1 VFRGISASKGV
12 AIGKAH
18 LLDQS
23 KFCIMKY
30 NIAPDDVEGEIS
42 RLRTAIEKSKDQML
56 EIKQRAGKVAD
67 KYAVILDTYLL
78 LLDDDI
84 LVNETIEKICKE
96 QVNAEWALTQ
106 IHEKFTALFNNIND
120 EYLKGKQDDLDLVVQ
135 GILRNLIGHHQES
148 LSEIQEPVIL
158 IAHSL
163 SASDTLI
170 MPRSLILGLATE
182 VGGKTSHLAIFA
194 SAMGIPAVVG
204 VKDLTLKINSGDT
217 IIVDGIDGHVLAHP
231 SEKLLT
237 HFQKKSESY
246 ALYQK
251 KLLKNIHQPA
261 ETLDGRVIKLM
272 ANIESG
278 HELNALKKFGAEG
291 VGLYRTEFLYLG
303 VDQLPTEEFLYENF
317 KKVAQASD
325 PYPVIF
331 RTLDVGTDKP
341 LRNLQL
347 EEENNPALGLRGIRL
362 SLVYPD
368 IFICQL
374 KAILRASLYGKVKI
388 LYPMIV
394 SVSEIR
400 KANQHLEK
408 VKQELRDKQ
417 IPFNENIEIGAMIE
431 TPAAAICI
439 DDILREVDF
448 ISIGTNDLIQYL
460 LAVDRINE
468 NVAHIYQPFHPA
480 VLKTLKKVIQA
491 AQNHGKK
498 VSICGELGG
507 DPIATLLL
515 IGLGQVDELSMD
527 PHAIPKVKKILRKTS
542 QQEAQ
547 AFAQKALS
555 LKSVSEINQFIISEM
570 KNKFPDDF
578 DHNLDY
584 LEESPL
590 APMDSEDEPENIF

>member
-1 VFRGISASKGV
+1 MLRGISASKGV

-30 NIAPDDVEGEIS
+30 NVTPEDVEGEIL
-42 RLRTAIEKSKDQML
+42 RLRTAIELSKSQMQ
-56 EIKQRAGKVAD
+56 EIKQRACKVAD

-84 LVNETIEKICKE
+84 LVNETIEKIRKE

-106 IHEKFTALFNNIND
+106 IHEKFTTLFNNIND

-148 LSEIQEPVIL
+148 ISDIQEPVII
-158 IAHSL
+158 IAHTL

-217 IIVDGIDGHVLAHP
+217 VIVDGIDGHVLTHP
-231 SEKLLT
+231 SEKLRA
-237 HFQKKSESY
+237 HFQKKSENY
-246 ALYQK
+246 EIYQQ

-261 ETLDGRVIKLM
+261 ETLDGRVVKLM

-303 VDQLPTEEFLYENF
+303 TDQLPTEESLYNNF
-317 KKVAQASD
+317 KKVVQACE

-347 EEENNPALGLRGIRL
+347 PEENNPALGFRGIRL
-362 SLVYPD
+362 SLAYPE
-368 IFICQL
+368 IFVCQL
-374 KAILRASLYGKVKI
+374 KAILRASLYGNVKI

-400 KANQHLEK
+400 NANKHLEK
-408 VKQELRDKQ
+408 VKQEFRDNQ

-439 DDILREVDF
+439 EDILQEVDF

-480 VLKTLKKVIQA
+480 VLKTLKTVIQA

-498 VSICGELGG
+498 VSICGEIGG

-527 PHAIPKVKKILRKTS
+527 PHAIPKVKKILRKAS

-547 AFAQKALS
+547 ALAQKALS
-555 LKSVSEINQFIISEM
+555 LNSISEINQFIISEM
-570 KNKFPDDF
+570 KSKFPDDF

-584 LEESPL
+584 LGEYPL
-590 APMDSEDEPENIF
+590 ERTDSDDETENIH

>member
-23 KFCIMKY
+23 NFCIVKY
-30 NIAPDDVEGEIS
+30 NVAPDDVEGEIS
-42 RLRTAIEKSKDQML
+42 RLRKAIEKSKDQMQ
-56 EIKQRAGKVAD
+56 EIKRHAGKVAD
-67 KYAVILDTYLL
+67 KYAIILDTYLL

-84 LVNETIEKICKE
+84 IANETIEKICNE

-120 EYLKGKQDDLDLVVQ
+120 EYLKGKKDDLDLVVQ

-163 SASDTLI
+163 SASDTLA

-217 IIVDGIDGHVLAHP
+217 IVVDGIDGKVHTHP
-231 SEKLLT
+231 SEKMLT
-237 HFQKKSESY
+237 HFNKKSENY
-246 ALYQK
+246 ALYQQ

-278 HELNALKKFGAEG
+278 QELNTLKKFGAEG

-317 KKVAQASD
+317 KKVAQACD

-341 LRNLQL
+341 LRNIQL
-347 EEENNPALGLRGIRL
+347 EEENNPALGLRGIRF

-368 IFICQL
+368 IFVCQL

-400 KANQHLEK
+400 NANQHLEK

-439 DDILREVDF
+439 DDILLEVDF
-448 ISIGTNDLIQYL
+448 ISIGTNDLIQYI
-460 LAVDRINE
+460 LAVDRVNE
-468 NVAHIYQPFHPA
+468 NAAHVYQPFHPA
-480 VLKTLKKVIQA
+480 VLMTLKKVIQA

-515 IGLGQVDELSMD
+515 IGLGQIDELSMD

-570 KNKFPDDF
+570 KSKFPDDF

-584 LEESPL
+584 LEEYPL
-590 APMDSEDEPENIF
+590 KPMDSENESENIF